1 MAPYT
6 YKGLKAYA
14 RKVIDRMEFGD
25 IVRDDFL
32 LKTLAFHPQWE
43 KKVMNNG
50 VQREIRKD
58 KWFNDCIL
66 HVLNQDGTVFDDI
79 SWNIACMA
87 RGGRKLPKLD
97 ERSKPVYDPNY
108 YKKK

>member
-6 YKGLKAYA
+6 YKGLKAYV
-14 RKVIDRMEFGD
+14 RKAIDKMEFGD
-25 IVRDDFL
+25 IVRDEFV

-43 KKVMNNG
+43 KKAMNGG
-50 VQREIRKD
+50 VQRDIRKD
-58 KWFNDCIL
+58 KYFNDHRL
-66 HVLNQDGTVFDDI
+66 VTLNEDGTVFDDI

-87 RGGRKLPKLD
+87 RGGRKLPKPD
-97 ERSKPVYDPNY
+97 DRPKPVYDPNY